1 MTMSVQFP
9 NRSRCFDAT
18 RRAVRF
24 WGSDG
29 ALETTFF
36 VTESA
41 LQRIAPGTSPGESD
55 LLDAFDAHVD
65 QIHRAATRIYVRGS
79 RGSYDLDGSDF

>member
-1 MTMSVQFP
+1 MTMPVQFP
-9 NRSRCFDAT
+9 NSSRCFDAT

-36 VTESA
+36 VTEGA
-41 LQRIAPGTSPGESD
+41 LQRIAPGTATGESE
-55 LLDAFDAHVD
+55 LLRVFDTHVD

>member
-36 VTESA
+36 VSESA
-41 LQRIAPGTSPGESD
+41 LQRIEPGSAADESD
-55 LLDAFDAHVD
+55 MLQVFDSHVD
-65 QIHRAATRIYVRGS
+65 QIHRAAARIYVRGS